1 MKASVIASLVTF
13 LAASATA
20 APVDSITAGEFEV
33 AITCTATNG
42 SYYDL
47 SIPANDTTVDISML
61 PFPLVTNAY
70 TFRSKA
76 NK

>member
-20 APVDSITAGEFEV
+20 APMTASEFRVPVEF
-33 AITCTATNG
+33 TGTNG
-42 SYYDL
+42 TSYGL
-47 SIPANDTTVDISML
+47 TIPADHTTVYISML
-61 PFPLVTNAY
+61 LFPLVTNAY